1 MMYTKYIQRM
11 VYIQSMTFDI
21 LSKNEMQTKI
31 EKKKR
36 NFKAIFF

>member
-1 MMYTKYIQRM
+1 MAI
-11 VYIQSMTFDI
+11 DI
-21 LSKNEMQTKI
+21 LGKNIMQTKI